1 MDTMPAAGVATPVST
16 QEGMADE
23 AGERGLLER
32 IRAGDREAAEI
43 LVERTYEAVF
53 AGLVR
58 LCGGDRDL
66 AADLTQDTYRK
77 AWQALSSFDGR
88 SRVSTWLYRIAYN
101 VFLNHVRRP
110 LRAVPLEEDGVPVP
124 VDPAPSAEDALGT
137 SETFR
142 HLRRAVLSL
151 PEDLRFA
158 VTARFWGGLSVAEI
172 AKQEGLTTVAIRKRL
187 RRAIGALEMAL
198 QGVTP

>member
-1 MDTMPAAGVATPVST
+1 MST
-16 QEGMADE
+16 REGMSDE

-32 IRAGDREAAEI
+32 IRAGDREAAEV
-43 LVERTYEAVF
+43 LVEQTYEAVF

-66 AADLTQDTYRK
+66 
-77 AWQALSSFDGR
+77 
-88 SRVSTWLYRIAYN
+88 
-101 VFLNHVRRP
+101 NHVRRP
-110 LRAVPLEEDGVPVP
+110 LRAVPLEDDGVPVP
-124 VDPAPSAEDALGT
+124 VDPAPSPEESLGT
-137 SETFR
+137 GETFLR
-142 HLRRAVLSL
+142 LRRAVFTL

-172 AKQEGLTTVAIRKRL
+172 AKEEGLTTVAIRKRL
-187 RRAIGALEMAL
+187 RRAMNALETAL

>member
-1 MDTMPAAGVATPVST
+1 MDTISAAGVATAVST
-16 QEGMADE
+16 REGMSDE

-32 IRAGDREAAEI
+32 IRAGDREAAEV
-43 LVERTYEAVF
+43 LVEQTYEAVF

-58 LCGGDRDL
+58 LCGGNRDL

-77 AWQALSSFDGR
+77 AWQALGGFDGR

-110 LRAVPLEEDGVPVP
+110 LRAVPLEDDGVPVP
-124 VDPAPSAEDALGT
+124 VDPAPSAEESLGT
-137 SETFR
+137 SETFL
-142 HLRRAVLSL
+142 HLRRAVLTL

-172 AKQEGLTTVAIRKRL
+172 AKEEGLTTVAIRKRL
-187 RRAIGALEMAL
+187 RRAMDALETAL

>member
-1 MDTMPAAGVATPVST
+1 MDTMPAAGVETPVSY
-16 QEGMADE
+16 QEGMSDD

-32 IRAGDREAAEI
+32 IRAGDREAAEL
-43 LVERTYEAVF
+43 LVESTYEAVF

-110 LRAVPLEEDGVPVP
+110 LRAVPLEGDGVPVP

-137 SETFR
+137 SETFL
-142 HLRRAVLSL
+142 HLRQAVLKL

-172 AKQEGLTTVAIRKRL
+172 AKEEGLTTVAIRKRL
-187 RRAIGALEMAL
+187 RRAMDALEMAL